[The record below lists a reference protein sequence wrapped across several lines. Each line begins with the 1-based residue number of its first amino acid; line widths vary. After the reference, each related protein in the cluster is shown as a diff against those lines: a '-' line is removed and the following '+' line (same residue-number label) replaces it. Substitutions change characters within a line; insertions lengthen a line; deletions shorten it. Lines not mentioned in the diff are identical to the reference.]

1 MCIMYQSYLMFSFKA
16 NTSSD
21 VKIEE
26 RSSNLAHHS
35 LISSESGA
43 MCGVQMFLVKAED
56 HLTTNEIFQALQPVH
71 HPVAC
76 QGQF

>member
-1 MCIMYQSYLMFSFKA
+1 MFSFKA

-43 MCGVQMFLVKAED
+43 MRGVQMFFVKDED
-56 HLTTNEIFQALQPVH
+56 HLNTNEISQALQPVH
-71 HPVAC
+71 HRVAC
-76 QGQF
+76 QGRF